1 MSSASEPP
9 YPPGGQ
15 AALPARRARALPAA
29 PRPDEAGGNE
39 VDDAT
44 IPRSAVQRGTSG
56 QYPGQGNSP
65 GGPPEDWFSRTNAPQ
80 AGDDGQ
86 HRQGQHRQDYGGPGG
101 FAGNPGMPGG
111 PGAPGG

>member
-9 YPPGGQ
+9 YPPGGK

-29 PRPDEAGGNE
+29 PHPDEAGGNE

-44 IPRSAVQRGTSG
+44 IPRSAVQRGASG

-65 GGPPEDWFSRTNAPQ
+65 GGPPDDWFSRNNAPQ
-80 AGDDGQ
+80 AGDEGQ
-86 HRQGQHRQDYGGPGG
+86 QRQGQHRQDYGGPSG
-101 FAGNPGMPGG
+101 FASNPGMSGG
-111 PGAPGG
+111 P